1 MLLRYTL
8 ILVAIQQVWGQT
20 LIDLKTQSRNTELA
34 ASRTTPTALT
44 IGGNCSV
51 YNPCNVRFG
60 NLAYSFVA
68 SPRATISAGSGT
80 AFIYLTPNGNLTVGH
95 TMSVTCGSG
104 CTATPGVTGFPAG
117 TIPLFTWTATNG
129 TWDATGGV
137 DWRAFQST
145 ANVNTGGGLLGTA
158 ANGVTTIS
166 IDPTMVGVRM
176 PVPPSSAS
184 SCAQGSWASDT
195 SFFYVCVASNT
206 WRRGALTTW

>member
-68 SPRATISAGSGT
+68 SPRATISAGSRARCLFPTPDGHPAVGPDLSAYFGFVVSADHSVNRVPATRTT
-80 AFIYLTPNGNLTVGH
+80 A
-95 TMSVTCGSG
+95 
-104 CTATPGVTGFPAG
+104 
-117 TIPLFTWTATNG
+117 
-129 TWDATGGV
+129 
-137 DWRAFQST
+137 
-145 ANVNTGGGLLGTA
+145 
-158 ANGVTTIS
+158 
-166 IDPTMVGVRM
+166 
-176 PVPPSSAS
+176 
-184 SCAQGSWASDT
+184 
-195 SFFYVCVASNT
+195 
-206 WRRGALTTW
+206 